1 MFIIGVPAMFQN
13 FRRRLEKNLGLR
25 DAKSPEN
32 KPSSHYSQLML
43 LRIWDQAKIFEDLC
57 VSRNHS
63 ILLLIL
69 FCRAYLCPMSYT
81 DHSSLKRKEMANDN
95 PIKWRKILPCRST
108 CQVIFCTCLSAL
120 IHMHMYHQIISGKD
134 LTSTLTR
141 GLRF

>member
-1 MFIIGVPAMFQN
+1 
-13 FRRRLEKNLGLR
+13 
-25 DAKSPEN
+25 
-32 KPSSHYSQLML
+32 ML
-43 LRIWDQAKIFEDLC
+43 LRIWDQAKIFRGPY

-63 ILLLIL
+63 IHLIL
-69 FCRAYLCPMSYT
+69 FCRAYLCLMSYT

-120 IHMHMYHQIISGKD
+120 IHVHMYHQIISGKD

-141 GLRF
+141 GLRLTLSSFWYTWLQGIDWWIIFINQLEYVFPGVVNQ